1 MCKLDLDKLRIEKN
15 IPIPTKKNTLTA
27 FVDKMAVGDSV
38 LIEKFV
44 HARTLRTS
52 IREAG
57 YRCTCLW
64 EKTDNAEGYRVW
76 KREKQT
82 PEEIAFHESEYGK
95 YLQKKLPDC
104 Y

>member
-1 MCKLDLDKLRIEKN
+1 MSELDLDKLRIEKN
-15 IPIPTKKNTLTA
+15 IPIPTKKINLKA

-44 HARTLRTS
+44 HVRSLKTS

-82 PEEIAFHESEYGK
+82 PEEIRFHKSEYGK